1 MSGEERV
8 ECGADGTTG
17 GGSQAG
23 GGTCAGGPCAAA
35 ASAPFRAGSPCL
47 QAPAETSMG
56 VSWAVSGLARGVVEY
71 AANPDFR
78 DPRVAKGV
86 GLGPVPIDDA
96 ALQVRIVGLKPATRY
111 WYRTVT
117 TPFAEYP
124 NAYLARPGEP
134 VVSAVHSFTTL
145 GAAARGR
152 FCMICDTHASWP
164 AYRLVCRALKALAPA
179 VVVWNGDAA
188 GPSTQTKREAVG
200 AFLDPPVEDA
210 DWAADAPALFSC
222 GNHDVR
228 GSWPSRLGEVMLPRD
243 PSERRGDQW
252 DLKWNFAVRLGDMA
266 LVGLDTGEDKPDAHP
281 KWFGLA
287 AFEPYRR
294 KQAEWL
300 AEQLRR
306 PDIAAAKAKVAF
318 CHIPLFAAPD
328 LPDHSHDGTRIDP
341 DDYAYWS
348 RECAELW
355 GPILADA
362 GVRLVVCGHKH
373 RFRYDPPT
381 ADRPWAQVL
390 GGGPDLGTLRGLPD
404 DSLFPTVVEGWT
416 EGDALRLRVHDVHRG
431 RVVLDETLPPA

>member
-8 ECGADGTTG
+8 ECGAGGTTG

-23 GGTCAGGPCAAA
+23 GGPCGTVPAAS
-35 ASAPFRAGSPCL
+35 ASAPFRVGSPCL

-71 AANPDFR
+71 ADNPDFR
-78 DPRVAKGV
+78 NLRVAKGV

-124 NAYLARPGEP
+124 NAYLARLGKP

-164 AYRLVCRALKALAPA
+164 AYRLVCRALKALEPA

-210 DWAADAPALFSC
+210 DWAADAPALFTC

-306 PDIAAAKAKVAF
+306 PDIAEAKAKVAF

-328 LPDHSHDGTRIDP
+328 HPDHPHDGTRIDP

-355 GPILADA
+355 GPILEDA

-381 ADRPWAQVL
+381 ADRLWAQVL
-390 GGGPDLGTLRGLPD
+390 GGGPDLGTLRGRPD

-416 EGDALRLRVHDVHRG
+416 DGDALRLRVHNVHRG

>member
-1 MSGEERV
+1 
-8 ECGADGTTG
+8 
-17 GGSQAG
+17 
-23 GGTCAGGPCAAA
+23 
-35 ASAPFRAGSPCL
+35 
-47 QAPAETSMG
+47 MG
-56 VSWAVSGLARGVVEY
+56 VSWAVSGLAKGLVEY
-71 AANPDFR
+71 ADNPAFLN
-78 DPRVAKGV
+78 PRVARGV

-111 WYRTVT
+111 WYRTIT

-134 VVSAVHSFTTL
+134 VASAVHSFTTL

-164 AYRLVCRALKALAPA
+164 AYRLVCRALKALEPT

-210 DWAADAPALFSC
+210 DWAADAPALFTC

-281 KWFGLA
+281 MWFGLA

-306 PDIAAAKAKVAF
+306 SDIAEAKAKVAF

-328 LPDHSHDGTRIDP
+328 HPDHPHDGTRIDP

-381 ADRPWAQVL
+381 ADRPWAQVV
-390 GGGPDLGTLRGLPD
+390 GGGPDLGTLRGRPD
-404 DSLFPTVVEGWT
+404 DTLFPTVVEGWT